1 MALVGQA
8 HFHPVPLRSSSTVA
22 EVAENK
28 QIAVKKSAREY
39 SSCDVIIPIVIL
51 FHMLLTS

>member
-8 HFHPVPLRSSSTVA
+8 HFHPVPLRSSSAVA

-51 FHMLLTS
+51 FRMLLTS